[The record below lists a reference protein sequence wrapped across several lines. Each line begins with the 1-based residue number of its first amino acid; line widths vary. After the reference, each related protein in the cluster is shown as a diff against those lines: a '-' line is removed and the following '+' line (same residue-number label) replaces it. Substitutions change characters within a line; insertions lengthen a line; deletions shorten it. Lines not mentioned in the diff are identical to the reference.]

1 VHAERVYDRRL
12 KYLRVLLS
20 ALLTVSATPL
30 FANSVGDHKIS
41 FNVPVQAMD
50 TALVAFAGQAHVQLV
65 VATNALKGLPA
76 SGVAGDY
83 DPPTA
88 LTILLRDTG
97 LEFQFT
103 GPETVTVRP
112 KSSTK

>member
-1 VHAERVYDRRL
+1 MRAERVYDRGL
-12 KYLRVLLS
+12 KCLRVLLS
-20 ALLTVSATPL
+20 ALFAVSATPL
-30 FANSVGDHKIS
+30 FANSVADHMIP
-41 FNVPVQAMD
+41 FNVPVQAID

-76 SGVAGDY
+76 SGVAGNY
-83 DPPTA
+83 DPQTA
-88 LTILLRDTG
+88 LTILLRDTD

-112 KSSTK
+112 KSSAK